1 MRCYKNFD
9 ELYFESEMEGIMA
22 NNDVIHVKY
31 DPNKEDIIFLLGI
44 LFASG
49 KRIQVDNLSDVK
61 NDNSLITELVK
72 HWHEKKASLQIPT
85 NINAYNYN
93 SFFLFSPRHMD
104 DKEEIRIRGLV
115 EQEKRKGYEVRTSS
129 YISDSIY
136 GLCKQN
142 AIGIACSNNIY
153 MYYNR
158 NSRAH
163 VFDLGM
169 IYYFSYLNRNR
180 SFRLLNE
187 DSLNLD
193 LNDFSDR
200 VVHKMVQDQ
209 KARDDLF
216 NRIREIA

>member
-1 MRCYKNFD
+1 MK
-9 ELYFESEMEGIMA
+9 
-22 NNDVIHVKY
+22 K
-31 DPNKEDIIFLLGI
+31 
-44 LFASG
+44 LF
-49 KRIQVDNLSDVK
+49 IYY
-61 NDNSLITELVK
+61 SLTSNGELV
-72 HWHEKKASLQIPT
+72 ASTLSQ
-85 NINAYNYN
+85 
-93 SFFLFSPRHMD
+93 
-104 DKEEIRIRGLV
+104 
-115 EQEKRKGYEVRTSS
+115 KGYEVRTSS

-142 AIGIACSNNIY
+142 AIGIANSNNVY